1 MCLVSCTKNKLWA
14 GFPWQCMVCHLP
26 ANSSWG
32 PECLE
37 APYAFHPLRK
47 AQLCLLWLHSMPVL
61 EAWQGLAIW
70 ERQTAVDAME
80 ALSAV
85 LSCPVCMELF
95 TPPVLLLSCSH
106 NFCKQCLELILVCQ
120 NCTHVNGQFCCPV
133 CRKVREA
140 WDPSAADIAD
150 FFLVNTS
157 LNLCNKRA
165 KVIWPAKWRLS
176 GQNSHLWRV
185 ISRFLDNE
193 MAIHSSILA
202 WRIPWTEEPGG
213 LLFMGSQ
220 RVGHDWVTKHISG
233 FWGEQA

>member
-1 MCLVSCTKNKLWA
+1 
-14 GFPWQCMVCHLP
+14 
-26 ANSSWG
+26 
-32 PECLE
+32 
-37 APYAFHPLRK
+37 
-47 AQLCLLWLHSMPVL
+47 MPVL

-157 LNLCNKRA
+157 LNLCNKGA
-165 KVIWPAKWRLS
+165 KVIWPAK
-176 GQNSHLWRV
+176 
-185 ISRFLDNE
+185 
-193 MAIHSSILA
+193 
-202 WRIPWTEEPGG
+202 
-213 LLFMGSQ
+213 
-220 RVGHDWVTKHISG
+220 
-233 FWGEQA
+233 